1 MKQERKVLLAALAAI
16 LVLNGCSADRPVIA
30 KTPETVSGLALIQV
44 QEQTVPDTF
53 QVAGT
58 VHASRSAQL
67 SAEVMG
73 RITAMNVREGDAVRA
88 GETLVVMDDVQP
100 KAGYEQAQAAL
111 TAAEHELTAAESEHT
126 LAQATFT
133 RMKGLYEKK
142 SISPHEFDEINARM
156 QSTAARHDAA
166 VAVRAQAAAGLEQSR
181 ILLER
186 TRVRAPFDGLVTERK
201 VDPGALASPGL
212 PLLTVES
219 TGRYRLE
226 ANVNERDLKYVRMNA
241 TVPVSLDA
249 FDGAPLSGKVIQ
261 IVPAAD
267 PASRSFVVK
276 VELPSNPNLRSGLY
290 GHTEFLRGK
299 KQVVMVPHSAV
310 LQRGQIQNVFVVADD
325 RMISLR
331 YVTVGTERAEG
342 MEVLSG
348 LGPGDRVVSNP
359 SGRELA
365 GKKVEGQK

>member
-1 MKQERKVLLAALAAI
+1 MKQQRQFLLASLAAI
-16 LVLNGCSADRPVIA
+16 LVLSGCASDHPVVA
-30 KTPETVSGLALIQV
+30 KTPETVSGLSLIQV
-44 QEQTVPDTF
+44 QEETVPDTF
-53 QVAGT
+53 QAIGT
-58 VHASRSAQL
+58 VHASRSTQL
-67 SAEVMG
+67 SAEVIG
-73 RITAMNVREGDAVRA
+73 RITAINVREGDPVRA
-88 GETLVVMDDVQP
+88 GETLAVIDDVQP
-100 KAGYEQAQAAL
+100 KAGYEQAQATL
-111 TAAEHELTAAESEHT
+111 TAADHELAAAESDHT

-142 SISPHEFDEINARM
+142 SISPHEFDEINARA
-156 QSTAARHDAA
+156 QSAAARHDAA

-186 TRVRAPFDGLVTERK
+186 THVRAPFDGVITERR

-241 TVPVSLDA
+241 AVPVLLDA
-249 FDGAPLSGKVIQ
+249 FDGAPLSGKVVQ

-276 VELPSNPNLRSGLY
+276 VELPSNPKLRSGLY

-299 KQVVMVPHSAV
+299 KQAILVPRSAV
-310 LQRGQIQNVFVVADD
+310 LQRGQLQNVFVAGDD
-325 RMISLR
+325 KMISLR
-331 YVTVGTERAEG
+331 YVTVGAERAEG

-348 LGPGDRVVSNP
+348 LGPGDRLVSNP
-359 SGRELA
+359 NGRELA
-365 GKKVEGQK
+365 GKKIEGEK

>member
-1 MKQERKVLLAALAAI
+1 MKQGRQFLLASLAAI
-16 LVLNGCSADRPVIA
+16 LVLNGCSADRPVVA
-30 KTPETVSGLALIQV
+30 KTPETISGLSLIQV

-53 QVAGT
+53 QVVGT
-58 VHASRSAQL
+58 VYASRSAQL
-67 SAEVMG
+67 SAEIMG
-73 RITAMNVREGDAVRA
+73 RITAINVREGDPVRA
-88 GETLVVMDDVQP
+88 GETLVVIDDVQP

-111 TAAEHELTAAESEHT
+111 TAANHELAAAESEHT

-142 SISPHEFDEINARM
+142 SISPHEFDEINARA
-156 QSTAARHDAA
+156 QSTTARHDAA

-186 TRVRAPFDGLVTERK
+186 TRVRAPFDGVITERR

-226 ANVNERDLKYVRMNA
+226 TNVNERDLKYVRMNA
-241 TVPVSLDA
+241 AVPVSLDA

-267 PASRSFVVK
+267 TASRSFVVK
-276 VELPSNPNLRSGLY
+276 VELPSDPKLRSGLY

-299 KQVVMVPHSAV
+299 KQAV
-310 LQRGQIQNVFVVADD
+310 LVPSNAVVQHGQLQNVYVAGDD
-325 RMISLR
+325 QIISLR
-331 YVTVGTERAEG
+331 YVTLGVERAEG

-348 LGPGDRVVSNP
+348 LGPGDRLVSNP
-359 SGRELA
+359 NGRELA
-365 GKKVEGQK
+365 GKKIEGRK

>member
-1 MKQERKVLLAALAAI
+1 MKQRRQLLLASLAAI
-16 LVLNGCSADRPVIA
+16 LTLNGCTSDHPVVA
-30 KTPETVSGLALIQV
+30 KTPETVSGLFLIQV

-53 QVAGT
+53 QVSGT
-58 VHASRSAQL
+58 VYASRSTQL
-67 SAEVMG
+67 SAEIMG
-73 RITAMNVREGDAVRA
+73 RITAINVREGDPVRA
-88 GETLVVMDDVQP
+88 GGTLVVIDDVQP
-100 KAGYEQAQAAL
+100 KAGYEQAQAAV
-111 TAAEHELTAAESEHT
+111 TAANHELAAAESEHA
-126 LAQATFT
+126 LAQTTFT

-142 SISPHEFDEINARM
+142 SISPHEFDEINARV
-156 QSTAARHDAA
+156 QSAAARNDAA

-186 TRVRAPFDGLVTERK
+186 TRVRAPFDGVITERR

-241 TVPVSLDA
+241 AVPVLLDA
-249 FDGAPLSGKVIQ
+249 FDGAPLSGKVVQ

-276 VELPSNPNLRSGLY
+276 VELPSNPKLRSGLY
-290 GHTEFLRGK
+290 GRTEFLRGK
-299 KQVVMVPHSAV
+299 KQAVLVPRSAV
-310 LQRGQIQNVFVVADD
+310 LQNGQLQNVYVVGDD
-325 RMISLR
+325 QTIALR
-331 YVTVGTERAEG
+331 YVTLGVERTEG

-348 LGPGDRVVSNP
+348 LGPGERVVSDAG
-359 SGRELA
+359 GRDLA
-365 GKKVEGQK
+365 GKKMERQK

>member
-1 MKQERKVLLAALAAI
+1 MKQRRQFLLASLASI
-16 LVLNGCSADRPVIA
+16 LVLTGCASDRPVVA
-30 KTPETVSGLALIQV
+30 KTSETVPGLALIQV

-53 QVAGT
+53 QVVGT
-58 VHASRSAQL
+58 VYASRSAQL
-67 SAEVMG
+67 SAETMG
-73 RITAMNVREGDAVRA
+73 RITAIHVREGDPVRA
-88 GETLVVMDDVQP
+88 GETLVVIDDVQP

-111 TAAEHELTAAESEHT
+111 TAADHELAAAESEHT
-126 LAQATFT
+126 LAQATFN

-142 SISPHEFDEINARM
+142 SISPHEFDEINARA
-156 QSTAARHDAA
+156 QSTAARYDAA

-181 ILLER
+181 IVLER
-186 TRVRAPFDGLVTERK
+186 TRVRAPFDGVITERR

-241 TVPVSLDA
+241 VVPVSLDA
-249 FDGAPLSGKVIQ
+249 FDGMPLSGKVVQ

-276 VELPSNPNLRSGLY
+276 VELPSNPKLRSGIY
-290 GHTEFLRGK
+290 GHTEFQRGK
-299 KQVVMVPHSAV
+299 KQAVVVPRSAV
-310 LQRGQIQNVFVVADD
+310 LQHGQLQSVYVVADD
-325 RMISLR
+325 QMIALR
-331 YVTVGTERAEG
+331 YVTLGVERTEG

-348 LGPGDRVVSNP
+348 LGPGDRVVSDAG
-359 SGRELA
+359 GRDLA
-365 GKKVEGQK
+365 GKKMEWQK